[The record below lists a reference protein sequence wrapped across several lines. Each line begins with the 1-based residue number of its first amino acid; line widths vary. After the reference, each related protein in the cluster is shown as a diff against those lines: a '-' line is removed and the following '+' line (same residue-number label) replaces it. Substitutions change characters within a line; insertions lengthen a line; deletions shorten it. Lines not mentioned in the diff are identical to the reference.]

1 MENKKSIST
10 SKYLSEALHWITSSM
25 LENSKLK
32 PGKNML
38 CAEIITALRTIFVHK
53 MSSPWS
59 AKRRASD
66 KDLPVNW

>member
-1 MENKKSIST
+1 
-10 SKYLSEALHWITSSM
+10 M

-38 CAEIITALRTIFVHK
+38 CAEIITALRTIFVHN
-53 MSSPWS
+53 MFSPCS

-66 KDLPVNW
+66 KDLPVTIGNFDHAFAWKKQKKRNTC